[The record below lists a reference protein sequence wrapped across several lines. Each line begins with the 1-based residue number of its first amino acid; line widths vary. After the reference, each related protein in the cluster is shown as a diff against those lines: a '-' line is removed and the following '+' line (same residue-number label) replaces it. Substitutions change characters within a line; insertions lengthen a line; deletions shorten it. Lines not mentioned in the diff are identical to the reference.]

1 MKSIEDVNDDK
12 IFRNIVSFI
21 NSAEKDKDL
30 KTGEDKKKFV
40 LESFKLF
47 INDNLTFNRY
57 EPFINIIIDGL
68 VSISNKDISLYKNSF
83 KKIIK
88 NCKCI

>member
-1 MKSIEDVNDDK
+1 MKANEDVNDDD
-12 IFRNIVSFI
+12 IFRYIVSFI
-21 NSAEKDKDL
+21 NGAEKDKDL

-47 INDNLTFNRY
+47 INDDVTFDRY
-57 EPFINIIIDGL
+57 EPFINIVIDGL
-68 VSISNKDISLYKNSF
+68 VSISNKDISLYKKSF